1 MLFFQP
7 WVARFQR
14 ETARNTVFPNPT
26 RILHHETRRVGR
38 GGGGEEWIVE
48 RGVTRVAWD
57 DCVTRSEICVGRLE
71 VDDGGGRAV
80 VESKFLRAI
89 NFGEVVWRRRGNFVR
104 GKNEEEGNM
113 KIRGRDYGLEF
124 VFDNF
129 NSNLWSWKEIEKC
142 EDFFKFNS
150 DDSIFGWKF
159 RFKSSVII
167 RYNKLIL
174 KCEMNKV

>member
-1 MLFFQP
+1 M
-7 WVARFQR
+7 
-14 ETARNTVFPNPT
+14 
-26 RILHHETRRVGR
+26 
-38 GGGGEEWIVE
+38 
-48 RGVTRVAWD
+48 
-57 DCVTRSEICVGRLE
+57 
-71 VDDGGGRAV
+71 
-80 VESKFLRAI
+80 
-89 NFGEVVWRRRGNFVR
+89 VWRRRGNFVR